1 MGNKSGERLRSSRPA
16 CATYQDPGHLSYRV
30 TLWQNKY
37 IKYCNFQLLLM
48 YILFVLKKEFFIY
61 YGFLLHL
68 TSFSPTLSHD
78 RSSWDIFSS
87 SGDTH
92 INYSTLGIWRINIL
106 LWSGYMCFLI
116 YLWPFIA
123 LCIFGKNMSIVSII
137 KVKRQTGRTGF
148 SSFWLEIHGVS
159 SPDVSFRGLLPVSPS
174 LEILIFTQ
182 G

>member
-1 MGNKSGERLRSSRPA
+1 MGKGLGVQGQLVLHIKIQ
-16 CATYQDPGHLSYRV
+16 ATWATEWHYDKTN
-30 TLWQNKY
+30 TLNTA
-37 IKYCNFQLLLM
+37 IFQLLLM
-48 YILFVLKKEFFIY
+48 CILFVLKKEFFIY

-123 LCIFGKNMSIVSII
+123 LCIFGKSMSIVSII

-148 SSFWLEIHGVS
+148 SSFWLEIHEVS